1 MVIFLIGV
9 AVGAIIG
16 FFSFALMSSA
26 SMTDREDERRRA
38 EEEQKRGRAN
48 ESEKDTMP

>member
-1 MVIFLIGV
+1 MVTFLIGV

-26 SMTDREDERRRA
+26 SMTDREDERRR
-38 EEEQKRGRAN
+38 EEERGRAN
-48 ESEKDTMP
+48 EREKDAMP

>member
-1 MVIFLIGV
+1 MVTFLIGV

-38 EEEQKRGRAN
+38 EEERGRAN

>member
-1 MVIFLIGV
+1 MVTFLIGV
-9 AVGAIIG
+9 AVGVIIG

-38 EEEQKRGRAN
+38 EEERKRGRSN
-48 ESEKDTMP
+48 ESEKNTMP

>member
-1 MVIFLIGV
+1 MVTFLIGV

-26 SMTDREDERRRA
+26 SIRDREDELRRA
-38 EEEQKRGRAN
+38 EEERKRGRAN
-48 ESEKDTMP
+48 ESEKDRMP